1 MNSKIASR
9 LSCFLTVV
17 VVMIS
22 ICDVALTVSCPWWL
36 RSLYELDKKGS
47 GILFVDNNI
56 SSEPAF
62 YLILA
67 FFIICGILG
76 FIILAAAYRILG
88 RIRKSNPFCVENAV
102 SLRNAA
108 VASFILFGLFI
119 GKMFL
124 MPTILTAI
132 CGLIF
137 LLFGLFILVISELVR
152 TAAKIKEEN
161 DLTI

>member
-17 VVMIS
+17 VVMLS
-22 ICDVALTVSCPWWL
+22 ICDLALTVSCPWWL
-36 RSLYELDKKGS
+36 RSLYELDKKGL
-47 GILFVDNNI
+47 GFLFVDNNI
-56 SSEPAF
+56 GSEVA
-62 YLILA
+62 YWLIFA

-76 FIILAAAYRILG
+76 FIILAAGYRILG
-88 RIRKSNPFCVENAV
+88 RIRKSNAFCVENAV

-108 VASFILFGLFI
+108 VASFIIFGLFM
-119 GKMFL
+119 GKMFF
-124 MPTILTAI
+124 MPTILTAV

-152 TAAKIKEEN
+152 TAADMKEEN